1 VSEQDDRER
10 GGRADAEWYVLCGS
24 YFWLGERRNCQAR
37 RWANVRSVHDREKAP
52 GKGDMTTAKPKTR
65 HKIFIIE
72 DHPITRDGFAE
83 LINYQHDLVACGH
96 AGTAAKAMAGIEASE
111 PNLIIVDV
119 SLPDAH
125 GIELIKDLVA
135 RRPAQRILVLSM
147 HDETLYAERALRAGA
162 KGYVMKQEP
171 TEVVLSAIRTVLLGG
186 TYLSPRM
193 QERALER
200 FGNDKT
206 DASRSSVETLTD
218 RELEVFELIG
228 RGFGTREIG
237 SQLKLSVSTV
247 ETYRAHL
254 KEKLQLA
261 SGTELTHRAIEWL
274 NRQKA

>member
-1 VSEQDDRER
+1 M
-10 GGRADAEWYVLCGS
+10 
-24 YFWLGERRNCQAR
+24 
-37 RWANVRSVHDREKAP
+37 AN
-52 GKGDMTTAKPKTR
+52 AKLK
-65 HKIFIIE
+65 HKIFLVE

-83 LINYQHDLVACGH
+83 LINYQQDLVACGH
-96 AGTAAKAMAGIEASE
+96 AGTAAKAVAGIEALE
-111 PNLIIVDV
+111 PGLVIVDV

-171 TEVVLSAIRTVLLGG
+171 TEIVLSAIRKVLAGG
-186 TYLSPRM
+186 TYLSPKM
-193 QERALER
+193 QERALQR
-200 FGNDKT
+200 FASDKPEAT
-206 DASRSSVETLTD
+206 RSSVETLTD

-228 RGFGTREIG
+228 RGLGTREIG

-261 SGTELTHRAIEWL
+261 SGTELTHRAIEWI
-274 NRQKA
+274 NRQKI

>member
-1 VSEQDDRER
+1 MV
-10 GGRADAEWYVLCGS
+10 
-24 YFWLGERRNCQAR
+24 
-37 RWANVRSVHDREKAP
+37 KA
-52 GKGDMTTAKPKTR
+52 KLK
-65 HKIFIIE
+65 HKIFLIE

-83 LINYQHDLVACGH
+83 LINYQQDLLACGH
-96 AGTAAKAMAGIEASE
+96 AGTAAKAITGIEASD
-111 PNLIIVDV
+111 PGLVVVDV

-125 GIELIKDLVA
+125 GIELIKDLLA
-135 RRPAQRILVLSM
+135 RRPNLPILVLSM

-171 TEVVLSAIRTVLLGG
+171 TEVVLAAIRKVLAGG

-193 QERALER
+193 QERALQR
-200 FGNDKT
+200 FAGDNAE
-206 DASRSSVETLTD
+206 ASRSGVETLTD

-228 RGFGTREIG
+228 RGLSTREVG

-261 SGTELTHRAIEWL
+261 SGTELTHRAIEWVS
-274 NRQKA
+274 RQKG